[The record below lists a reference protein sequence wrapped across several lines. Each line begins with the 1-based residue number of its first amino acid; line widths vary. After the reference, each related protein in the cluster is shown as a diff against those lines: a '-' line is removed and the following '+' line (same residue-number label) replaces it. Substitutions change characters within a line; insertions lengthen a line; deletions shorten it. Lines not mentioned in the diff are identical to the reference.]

1 MKVSIVPP
9 AFALRLTLAPIA
21 LPILLFASP
30 LATTAQSAKPL
41 IDSQNYVFL
50 AQIAQPLHGP
60 IRHMTTDNYTLQ
72 ITKDKIVS
80 DLPYFGRAY
89 TAPMDPDQNGLRFTS
104 EKFSYT
110 LTPGKKDGWIVVI
123 KPKDNRDI
131 QQLQLTISS
140 DGYSSL
146 QVLSSSRDPISFNGV
161 ITAPDNP

>member
-1 MKVSIVPP
+1 MRYLS
-9 AFALRLTLAPIA
+9 ALLPLLITSSLT
-21 LPILLFASP
+21 
-30 LATTAQSAKPL
+30 TNAQSARPL

-89 TAPMDPDQNGLRFTS
+89 TAPLDPAQNGLQFTS

-110 LTPGKKDGWIVVI
+110 LTSGKKDGWIVVI

-131 QQLQLTISS
+131 QQLQLNISS

-146 QVLSSSRDPISFNGV
+146 QVLSTSRDPISFNGV